1 MWLKFLVS
9 GKGVSKIEEL
19 RAVEIREG
27 LKIKCKEDLL
37 NLLKND
43 PYIIMNFVLNIKR
56 LNRWWYSVYFKNK
69 WLDGELNERE

>member
-1 MWLKFLVS
+1 MKFLVS
-9 GKGVSKIEEL
+9 GKGVSEIEEL
-19 RAVEIREG
+19 RAVEIRED

-43 PYIIMNFVLNIKR
+43 TYIIMNFVLNIKR

-69 WLDGELNERE
+69 

>member
-1 MWLKFLVS
+1 MKFLIS
-9 GKGVSKIEEL
+9 GKGVSEIEKL

-43 PYIIMNFVLNIKR
+43 PYVIMNFVLNIKR
-56 LNRWWYSVYFKNK
+56 LNRWWYSVYFQNK
-69 WLDGELNERE
+69 

>member
-1 MWLKFLVS
+1 MKFLIS
-9 GKGVSKIEEL
+9 GKGESEIEEL

-43 PYIIMNFVLNIKR
+43 PYIIMSFVLNIKR

-69 WLDGELNERE
+69 

>member
-1 MWLKFLVS
+1 MSLVS
-9 GKGVSKIEEL
+9 GKGVSEIEEL
-19 RAVEIREG
+19 RTVEIREG